1 MIWSFNL
8 VHYDQNHLHSFNY
21 LFYCQKQQKA
31 LECKSEFTVT
41 CRMWHIS
48 LWGSCLVHGKQTQQG
63 SSGKAMLKQKHKEP
77 TILFLGDFSC
87 LTPPPKTPP
96 KKPQQVSLLVC
107 SHSYS
112 SESNKKGSNDY
123 N

>member
-8 VHYDQNHLHSFNY
+8 VHYVQNHLHSFNY

-31 LECKSEFTVT
+31 LECKSEFTVI

-63 SSGKAMLKQKHKEP
+63 SSGKEMLKQKHKEP
-77 TILFLGDFSC
+77 TIFFFFFFFQGIFHVKKNQKK
-87 LTPPPKTPP
+87 KT
-96 KKPQQVSLLVC
+96 KSVL
-107 SHSYS
+107 
-112 SESNKKGSNDY
+112 
-123 N
+123 